1 MPPKYSV
8 IKHLFSS
15 IFCQFYNL
23 DIAKGG
29 VMSNLSNKKIIFD
42 IKAPNQISQNG
53 KLCDTT
59 Y

>member
-15 IFCQFYNL
+15 TCCQFYNL

-42 IKAPNQISQNG
+42 IKAPNQIVQNG

>member
-15 IFCQFYNL
+15 FFCQFYNL

-42 IKAPNQISQNG
+42 IKAPNQIVQNG